1 MKRKLNLNQLALPFD
16 LLGQRSFSSL
26 GRKGGMARALS
37 SVSYDDRV
45 KAFWFL
51 AGACLFALATYVYAV
66 NATAHHVA
74 ERAALER
81 EASDLSAEIAT
92 LEFKSIALKGDITLE
107 LAHQYGFKEVEQPLY
122 VAADKDNSLSFNA
135 QKP

>member
-1 MKRKLNLNQLALPFD
+1 MKKNINLNLNQLSLP
-16 LLGQRSFSSL
+16 FSSL
-26 GRKGGMARALS
+26 GSKRGMARALS
-37 SVSYDDRV
+37 SVSYDDRA

-51 AGACLFALATYVYAV
+51 TGACLFALATYVYAV

-92 LEFKSIALKGDITLE
+92 LEFRSIALKGDITLD
-107 LAHQYGFKEVEQPLY
+107 LARQYGFEEVEKPLY
-122 VAADKDNSLSFNA
+122 VASDKADSLSFNA
-135 QKP
+135 DRP